1 MNFNSFKKYLWL
13 LVFFIL
19 QLSFFTIFH
28 FEGVVPNLI
37 LFFSKYPHQLLIIS
51 AGLLLDIFFYPGF
64 GIGLL
69 TLATISFLFFKL
81 IKKLLF
87 KDNLIVFLVSLIG
100 VTFLYYL
107 LITTF
112 SYGLSFI
119 FVNIKLINLKPFLFI
134 LKQSL
139 YNLIIGLIVF
149 LLFNKK
155 HLK

>member
-37 LFFSKYPHQLLIIS
+37 LVFVVGCVFFSKYPHQLLIIS

-87 KDNLIVFLVSLIG
+87 KDNLIVFLVS
-100 VTFLYYL
+100 
-107 LITTF
+107 
-112 SYGLSFI
+112 FI

>member
-37 LFFSKYPHQLLIIS
+37 LVFVVGCVFFSKYPHQLLIIS

-69 TLATISFLFFKL
+69 TLATISFLFFKGS
-81 IKKLLF
+81 ICSKA
-87 KDNLIVFLVSLIG
+87 
-100 VTFLYYL
+100 
-107 LITTF
+107 
-112 SYGLSFI
+112 I
-119 FVNIKLINLKPFLFI
+119 F
-134 LKQSL
+134 
-139 YNLIIGLIVF
+139 
-149 LLFNKK
+149 
-155 HLK
+155 